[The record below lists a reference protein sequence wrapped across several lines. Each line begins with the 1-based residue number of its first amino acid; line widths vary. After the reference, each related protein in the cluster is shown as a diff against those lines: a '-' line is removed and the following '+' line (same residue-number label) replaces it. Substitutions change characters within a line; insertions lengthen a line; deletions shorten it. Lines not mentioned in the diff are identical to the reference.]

1 LRDNTASLI
10 VSEMSAVAFF
20 DHFRPIDMRAQ
31 ELVVPW
37 HPRD

>member
-1 LRDNTASLI
+1 LRHNTASLV
-10 VSEMSAVAFF
+10 VSEMSVAVLF